1 MRYLNFACD
10 QLEELSFELNTI
22 FKITFLDKGK
32 IIKISN
38 NGSEIELTRKE
49 YLKLLY
55 EMSEILF
62 EVRDAE
68 HQNSKDLSV

>member
-1 MRYLNFACD
+1 MKYLNFGCD
-10 QLEELSFELNTI
+10 QLEELTFELNTI
-22 FKITFLDKGK
+22 FKISFLNKGK
-32 IIKISN
+32 IVKISS

-62 EVRDAE
+62 EV
-68 HQNSKDLSV
+68 KDVKHEVR